1 MPTRYAEAVWNGSLR
16 EGSGNV
22 KVESGVLNTGY
33 NYVSRFETG
42 SMTNPEELLGASHAG
57 CYAMFLS
64 AILSGDKYTVNAI
77 NTRADV
83 TVTPGGVS
91 PTITEIT
98 LTVRG
103 DVEGIDE
110 SKFLEY
116 AQRAKELCPISKALA
131 SVQTINLDAKLVS

>member
-22 KVESGVLNTGY
+22 KLESGLLDTSY
-33 NYVSRFETG
+33 DRVSRFETG
-42 SMTNPEELLGASHAG
+42 DKTNPEELLGAAHSS

-64 AILSGDKYTVNAI
+64 AILSGDNFKVNTI
-77 NTRADV
+77 TTRADV

-98 LTVRG
+98 LTVEG
-103 DVEGIDE
+103 DVDGIDE
-110 SKFLEY
+110 AKFLEY
-116 AQRAKELCPISKALA
+116 AQRAKELCPISKSLA
-131 SVQTINLDAKLVS
+131 SVQTINLNAKLVS

>member
-1 MPTRYAEAVWNGSLR
+1 MPTRYAEAVWKGSLR
-16 EGSGNV
+16 EGAGNIRL
-22 KVESGVLNTGY
+22 ETGLLDTSY
-33 NYVSRFETG
+33 DRVSRFESG
-42 SMTNPEELLGASHAG
+42 DKTNPEELLGAAHAS
-57 CYAMFLS
+57 CYSMFLS
-64 AILSGDKYTVNAI
+64 AILSGDNFTVNTI

-103 DVEGIDE
+103 DVQGIDE
-110 SKFLEY
+110 AKFLEY

>member
-1 MPTRYAEAVWNGSLR
+1 MPTRYAEAVWKGSLR
-16 EGSGNV
+16 EGAGNIRL
-22 KVESGVLNTGY
+22 ETGLLDTSY
-33 NYVSRFETG
+33 DRVSRFETG
-42 SMTNPEELLGASHAG
+42 DKTNPEELLGAAHAS

-64 AILSGDKYTVNAI
+64 AILSGDNFTVNTI

-83 TVTPGGVS
+83 TITPGGVS

-103 DVEGIDE
+103 DVQGIDE
-110 SKFLEY
+110 SKFQEY

>member
-22 KVESGVLNTGY
+22 KLESGLLDTSY
-33 NYVSRFETG
+33 DRVSRFETG
-42 SMTNPEELLGASHAG
+42 DKTNPEELLGAAHSS

-64 AILSGDKYTVNAI
+64 AILSGDNIKVNTI
-77 NTRADV
+77 TTRADV

-98 LTVRG
+98 LTVEG
-103 DVEGIDE
+103 DVDGIDE
-110 SKFLEY
+110 AKFLEY
-116 AQRAKELCPISKALA
+116 AQRAKELCPISKSLA
-131 SVQTINLDAKLVS
+131 SVQTINLNAKLVS